1 MDNIKECSNINLGN
15 DYTIN
20 NLSVIGI
27 NEVIESL
34 DKTKSISTGY
44 KTLDFA
50 IDELKNGELY
60 VIAGKAVSGKTNL
73 LNNILYNIVSKNNI
87 NALYFSFV
95 ECPNLIVKKL
105 VSIDTDIPGM
115 YINFKDLKDGTVEVK
130 QTFFDKVSVWVYIY
144 SFFGIFLSLGLLNSL
159 IGTGI
164 YELIMKIIY
173 KFMFNSENHL
183 LMENIGSFLYGCIY
197 YGSYLLFPI
206 ILILV
211 TLIILLIVKKK
222 GKEENKK
229 LLFWILIVQIILSV
243 IVSLILIIGL
253 AKDFSSTFTD
263 TVGYGYPIWLM
274 ENIYPED
281 PDKVYEIL
289 RMLGLQ

>member
-1 MDNIKECSNINLGN
+1 MKYQQYETYEEAVKRKEELLEKIN
-15 DYTIN
+15 
-20 NLSVIGI
+20 
-27 NEVIESL
+27 
-34 DKTKSISTGY
+34 
-44 KTLDFA
+44 A
-50 IDELKNGELY
+50 
-60 VIAGKAVSGKTNL
+60 
-73 LNNILYNIVSKNNI
+73 YNIALLEEKELPYTDEEIEDMMEEYQILNDKLKLTDEEKKSKYSSEDLEVS
-87 NALYFSFV
+87 
-95 ECPNLIVKKL
+95 E
-105 VSIDTDIPGM
+105 
-115 YINFKDLKDGTVEVK
+115 DGTVEVK

-183 LMENIGSFLYGCIY
+183 LMENMGSFIYGVIY